1 MNSKHDDSLEHAG
14 RDANRDPITGAP
26 GSHPVGVG
34 VGGAAGGMAAGAAAG
49 TVLGPIGT
57 LIGAAVG
64 VVAGA
69 AVGKRVAERID
80 PTGEEAYWREAHK
93 DRPYVK
99 SDYDYDRDYSTAYG
113 FGLQAREADL
123 DRGWDESEA
132 SLRSEWD
139 KARGESRL
147 PWEDAQPAVRDA
159 WDRADRTHQTYRSS
173 DSYFSESFDKADYRD
188 QDSGFEDYQPAYRY
202 GVQARTMYADRDWD
216 ESLESELSRDW
227 GSRRGNSKLD
237 WDRAKAAVRD
247 AFTSHD
253 RYSSG
258 SYSGSGGAYSG
269 STGSGHVD
277 PNAGVGTGTGGS
289 DKGRFTVG

>member
-1 MNSKHDDSLEHAG
+1 
-14 RDANRDPITGAP
+14 
-26 GSHPVGVG
+26 
-34 VGGAAGGMAAGAAAG
+34 
-49 TVLGPIGT
+49 
-57 LIGAAVG
+57 
-64 VVAGA
+64 
-69 AVGKRVAERID
+69 
-80 PTGEEAYWREAHK
+80 
-93 DRPYVK
+93 
-99 SDYDYDRDYSTAYG
+99 
-113 FGLQAREADL
+113 
-123 DRGWDESEA
+123 
-132 SLRSEWD
+132 
-139 KARGESRL
+139 
-147 PWEDAQPAVRDA
+147 
-159 WDRADRTHQTYRSS
+159 
-173 DSYFSESFDKADYRD
+173 
-188 QDSGFEDYQPAYRY
+188 
-202 GVQARTMYADRDWD
+202 MYADRDWD